1 MWWRCVHGLNG
12 GYSLLLMKLHTESF
26 QDMKYQDTDFFCGE
40 GTITYSLLKA
50 EIGFNES
57 PTDGMKMALVPQT
70 MSF

>member
-1 MWWRCVHGLNG
+1 MQI
-12 GYSLLLMKLHTESF
+12 LLATFYHFAIF
-26 QDMKYQDTDFFCGE
+26 QEGVYQDADFFCRE